1 MLTHLIVLNRTD
13 VVLAKCFLQLA
24 EFLIILFLMV
34 GTILFDFFD
43 ISLVILYFQIEIDI
57 FFCLILKASFADN
70 FIMVLVIDGELVHA
84 GMAFDA
90 AYLSNIQ

>member
-1 MLTHLIVLNRTD
+1 ML
-13 VVLAKCFLQLA
+13 
-24 EFLIILFLMV
+24 

-57 FFCLILKASFADN
+57 FFGLILEASFADN